1 MSIELSYRQEPSYL
15 FVELS
20 GTWTTDDAKRAIEA
34 IRSEAD
40 KRGLTRLLIDCRK
53 FSKPDTEMTRFFT
66 GEHIALIW
74 GHPFKSVGVVRPE
87 IYNGFAETVAIN
99 RGANVKAFFEEEEAL
114 EWLLE
119 DSKKPGAGEA

>member
-1 MSIELSYRQEPSYL
+1 MSIGLSYRQEPSFL

-34 IRSEAD
+34 IRGEAD
-40 KRGLTRLLIDCRK
+40 KRSLKRLLIDCRK
-53 FSKPDTEMTRFFT
+53 FSKPDSEMTRFFT

-74 GHPFKSVGVVRPE
+74 ARPFKSVGVLRPE
-87 IYNGFAETVAIN
+87 IYNGFAETVALN

-114 EWLLE
+114 EWLLK
-119 DSKKPGAGEA
+119 DSKKPGAGDP

>member
-1 MSIELSYRQEPSYL
+1 MSIQLSYRQEPSYL

-40 KRGLTRLLIDCRK
+40 KRSLKRLLIDCRK
-53 FSKPDTEMTRFFT
+53 FSKPDCEMTRFFT

-74 GHPFKSVGVVRPE
+74 ARPFKSVGVLRPE
-87 IYNGFAETVAIN
+87 IYNGFAETVALN

-114 EWLLE
+114 EWLLK
-119 DSKKPGAGEA
+119 DPKKPGAGDA